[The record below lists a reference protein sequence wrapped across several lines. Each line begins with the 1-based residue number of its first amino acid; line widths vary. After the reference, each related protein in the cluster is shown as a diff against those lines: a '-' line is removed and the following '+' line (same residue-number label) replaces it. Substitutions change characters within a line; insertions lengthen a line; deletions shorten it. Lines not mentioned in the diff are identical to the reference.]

1 MNRIQM
7 NLMSRGVVLL
17 LAGVVI
23 PVSAFADISDI
34 EEANN
39 QFVVRSISTNVDYI
53 EIGNGRLGTTIGTLD
68 TETGPVAGIA
78 LGISVMRD
86 AIFGHD
92 LLKAEY
98 DYSSGHTQYIGSY
111 QGGTYGSVVQT
122 SGAVLSNYLLRYG
135 AGFEVGRSAMLIPYL
150 ETGHHTWDRGVNY
163 GEIYTHRYY
172 GAGLSGQYALGS
184 RLVLSL
190 EAMYGQTSESAIV
203 VNGGGGSSGF
213 AGALGD
219 SVLHKA
225 GMGMDYAVSPI
236 LHISLGVEYV
246 AFDYG
251 ISAAYRTS
259 ATTVSWEPD
268 SRSKYTIF
276 KFGLGQSF

>member
-1 MNRIQM
+1 M

-17 LAGVVI
+17 LAGAVF
-23 PVSAFADISDI
+23 PVSAFADISAI
-34 EEANN
+34 EEANS
-39 QFVVRSISTNVDYI
+39 QLVVRSISTNVDYI
-53 EIGNGRLGTTIGTLD
+53 EIGNGRLGTTVGTLD
-68 TETGPVAGIA
+68 TETGPVSGIA
-78 LGISVMRD
+78 LGVSAMGDVL
-86 AIFGHD
+86 FGHD

-98 DYSSGHTQYIGSY
+98 DYSSGHTDYIGSY

-135 AGFEVGRSAMLIPYL
+135 AGFELGRSAMLIPYL
-150 ETGHHTWDRGVNY
+150 ETGHHSWDRGVNY
-163 GEIYTHRYY
+163 GEFYTHRYY
-172 GAGLSGQYALGS
+172 GAGVSGQYALGS

-190 EAMYGQTSESAIV
+190 EAMYGRTSESAIV
-203 VNGGGGSSGF
+203 INGGGGYSGF
-213 AGALGD
+213 TAPLGD

-225 GMGMDYAVSPI
+225 GMAMDYALSPI

-251 ISAAYRTS
+251 ISPTYRTS

-268 SRSKYTIF
+268 SRTKYTIL